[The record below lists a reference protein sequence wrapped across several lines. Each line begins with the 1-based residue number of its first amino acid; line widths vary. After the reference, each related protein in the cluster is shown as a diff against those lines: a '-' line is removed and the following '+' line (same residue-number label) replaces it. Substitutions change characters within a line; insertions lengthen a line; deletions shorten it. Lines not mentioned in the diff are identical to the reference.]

1 MLAQS
6 SWRRARA
13 GSSERRRWH
22 MAVSPLCLKYL
33 TCCLCLIATTIAS
46 IQHRTRHRTG
56 FCAKCLRSYRNNATC
71 VRPACERT
79 CDKRSRGGGDHQR
92 RVVHRGL
99 PDNSSHLLPLSCA
112 LISLCFVC
120 EIEKRE
126 GRSGIDP
133 VNQSWNTKERK
144 ETRDATQRN
153 ARAPALAPAQDRKA
167 R

>member
-1 MLAQS
+1 MYRFYVPALS
-6 SWRRARA
+6 SWRR
-13 GSSERRRWH
+13 GLEERDHQGRRWH
-22 MAVSPLCLKYL
+22 MAVSPQCLKYL

-133 VNQSWNTKERK
+133 VNQS
-144 ETRDATQRN
+144 
-153 ARAPALAPAQDRKA
+153 
-167 R
+167 

>member
-1 MLAQS
+1 
-6 SWRRARA
+6 
-13 GSSERRRWH
+13 

-46 IQHRTRHRTG
+46 NIALDIAQA
-56 FCAKCLRSYRNNATC
+56 FAQNALRSYRNMTC
-71 VRPACERT
+71 VRPAY
-79 CDKRSRGGGDHQR
+79 KRSRGGGDHQR

-133 VNQSWNTKERK
+133 VNQS
-144 ETRDATQRN
+144 
-153 ARAPALAPAQDRKA
+153 
-167 R
+167 

>member
-1 MLAQS
+1 MAHGSQS
-6 SWRRARA
+6 PVPEISDLL
-13 GSSERRRWH
+13 
-22 MAVSPLCLKYL
+22 PLSDCHYDR
-33 TCCLCLIATTIAS
+33 

-133 VNQSWNTKERK
+133 VNQS
-144 ETRDATQRN
+144 
-153 ARAPALAPAQDRKA
+153 
-167 R
+167 

>member
-1 MLAQS
+1 
-6 SWRRARA
+6 
-13 GSSERRRWH
+13 

-79 CDKRSRGGGDHQR
+79 CDKRSRGGGDHQT

-120 EIEKRE
+120 EIERRE
-126 GRSGIDP
+126 GERDRSC
-133 VNQSWNTKERK
+133 QSELKYKGKKGDERHN
-144 ETRDATQRN
+144 ATQRTSTSTSTST
-153 ARAPALAPAQDRKA
+153 RQKSKIEKRWKA